1 MRNLTKIFWFMTSYN
16 ALIGSKPLY
25 IRFNEI
31 NGFSRVYYGTKYL
44 MLFGWEK

>member
-1 MRNLTKIFWFMTSYN
+1 MTSYN